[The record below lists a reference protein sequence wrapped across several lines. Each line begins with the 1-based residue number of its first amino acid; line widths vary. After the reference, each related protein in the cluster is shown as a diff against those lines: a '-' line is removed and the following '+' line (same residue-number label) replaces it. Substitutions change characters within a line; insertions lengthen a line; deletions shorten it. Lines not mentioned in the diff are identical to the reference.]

1 MISRTVKIQLV
12 VFLLLSF
19 FGVVYTGFNYVG
31 IHAIGPVHFS
41 PGPYTVKM
49 MLTDSGGIYETAPVT
64 YRGVAVGTVGSLRL
78 TTGGVEVDLK
88 IDHNIKIPMDTTA
101 QVANLSAV
109 GEQYVNLTPQSDGGP
124 YMNANF
130 VISQDHTSIPVAD
143 ATLLQNL
150 DTTVNSVDRKNLAI
164 VIAEL
169 GKATAGTGPALSQ
182 LISSGDALLTSAQA
196 ALPQTLKLADDGK
209 TVLNTQAQVATQFKT
224 FSHNLNLLSQQLVTS
239 DPDLRK
245 LFDNGVTASQTL
257 QQLLAANQKNLPT
270 LLSNLVTLGTIQAQR
285 LPGLQEV
292 LVLYPF
298 IISDAYTA
306 LDQTDGSG
314 SATAQFASASTSA
327 PVACDASGTGSGY
340 QSTMHRNENVGP
352 PANNSGT
359 DASGAKTVAGLGGP
373 VNLNTICTAPDQAP
387 NGTTGS
393 AAGSSEARGAPTTPR
408 PKGDTTGL
416 PGGSVGTSTNPN
428 VPNYYTAV
436 PAGSSSSARAFSLNG
451 STYELGNQT
460 ATPPGYAGSALS
472 FLLLAGAA
480 GS

>member
-19 FGVVYTGFNYVG
+19 FGVVYTGFNFVG
-31 IHAIGPVHFS
+31 IHAVGPVHFS
-41 PGPYTVKM
+41 PGPYTIKM
-49 MLTDSGGIYETAPVT
+49 MLTDSGGIYESAPVT

-78 TTGGVEVDLK
+78 TPTGVEVNLE
-88 IDHNIKIPMDTTA
+88 IDHDIKIPMDTTA

-109 GEQYVNLTPQSDGGP
+109 GEQYVNLTPQTDSGP

-130 VISQDHTSIPVAD
+130 VISQDRTSIPVAD

-150 DTTVNSVDRKNLAI
+150 DTTVSSVDRKNLAI

-169 GKATAGTGPALSQ
+169 GKATNGTGPALSQ
-182 LISSGDALLTSAQA
+182 LISSGDALLASAQA

-239 DPDLRK
+239 DPDLRR

-257 QQLLAANQKNLPT
+257 QQLLAANQNNLPT

-298 IISDAYTA
+298 IVSDAYTA
-306 LDQTDGSG
+306 LKQTDGSG

-327 PVACDASGTGSGY
+327 PVACNIANASGF
-340 QSTMHRNENVGP
+340 QSTQHRNENP
-352 PANNSGT
+352 NSAN
-359 DASGAKTVAGLGGP
+359 TVTPFGLGGP

-387 NGTTGS
+387 NSTTGS
-393 AAGSSEARGAPTTPR
+393 AAGSSEARGAETSPR
-408 PKGDTTGL
+408 PPGDTTGL
-416 PGGSVGTSTNPN
+416 RGGAVGTTTNQN
-428 VPNYYTAV
+428 VPNYYTAA
-436 PAGSSSSARAFSLNG
+436 PAGSSSSSSGRAFSLNG
-451 STYELGNQT
+451 SNYELGNQM
-460 ATPPGYAGSALS
+460 APPSNYAGSALS
-472 FLLLAGAA
+472 FLLLSGAA